1 MNNKKYLRNLIV
13 ISIGALGG
21 YLYYNFIGCSGSCVI
36 TGNPFVS
43 TLYGAAIGLIFTD
56 FKSLKKK
63 VGKNEN

>member
-21 YLYYNFIGCSGSCVI
+21 YLYYNFIGCAGSCVI